1 MIIYPYKPGSA
12 SSKAL
17 AEALGIKRISHKN
30 SKFKGNPDKVVIN
43 WGASKVS
50 EEVAKCTIINHPDAV
65 AKAANKLSFFKA
77 MDEEEH
83 IIRNNGIF
91 IVAPSYVKP
100 EEVLNHIQLDCSH
113 PFYWKEAKVGDRC
126 LMDNNY
132 YVVKV
137 EHPRKPVC
145 NVPQYTTE
153 KDIVVDWLLDG
164 SEVVARTVL
173 NGNSGEGI
181 VLLQPGDD
189 IVDAPL
195 YVKYIPKKQ
204 EYRVHVF
211 KGECVDV
218 QRKARRRD
226 VEDDKINWKIRNHDN
241 GFIFARG
248 ENLGDVPEDV
258 IKQAVDCVNG
268 CGLDFGA
275 VDVIYN
281 DKMQKAFVLEVN
293 SAPGLTGATLD
304 GYVER
309 FKEMM

>member
-1 MIIYPYKPGSA
+1 MIIYPYKPGST

-17 AEALGIKRISHKN
+17 ADALGIKRISHKN
-30 SKFKGNPDKVVIN
+30 SKFRGNADKVVIN

-77 MDEEEH
+77 MDNEVGLVAELGVFTICNVGVDRKDEMWH
-83 IIRNNGIF
+83 I
-91 IVAPSYVKP
+91 K
-100 EEVLNHIQLDCSH
+100 LDCLH
-113 PFYWKEAKVGDRC
+113 PFYWEDAKVGDIC
-126 LMDNNY
+126 PMDND
-132 YVVKV
+132 YVVLEV
-137 EHPRKPVC
+137 EHPRKAVC
-145 NVPQYTTE
+145 NVPAYTTE
-153 KDIVVDWLLDG
+153 KEVVGDWLG
-164 SEVVARTVL
+164 GGHEVVARTVL

-189 IVDAPL
+189 IIDAPL

-258 IKQAVDCVNG
+258 VKQAIACVNG